1 MSKFSDPALRRGFR
15 LGDFDV
21 HPRAREITGPDGVCH
36 VSPRAMDL
44 LAMLASRPSEAIP
57 LDEVRLAV
65 WGHEHVSLEDIDATL
80 SELRWALED
89 DPDRPGIVEAEPD
102 AGFRLLVAPEVAG
115 EAEIF
120 GQDGGSLRRLVRDLR
135 RRHVFR
141 VGAAYSIAA
150 WLVIQVA
157 DVLFDA
163 LGGPPYAMR
172 LLVVALGAGLPI
184 ALALAWAYQLTPQ
197 GLKVDPLTG
206 RRGRNGPPP
215 LVFAVAGVGAALVG
229 GMAYWWT
236 YRPALDADTPPSAAV
251 FDPSASVAVL
261 PFADLDGVDSD
272 AYMGDGLSE
281 EIQQRLAAI
290 AGLSVASRRSSFQFR
305 DQEVPSA
312 QIARRLGVAY
322 VLEGSV
328 RSQADRLRVFVELV
342 DGRTGFAV
350 WSETFDRGRDAIFD
364 IQSDIARAIAAEIG
378 VSLSSAA
385 EARLAE
391 NPTQDLR
398 AYDLYLRALAQ
409 FRSARGRAA
418 LGVAA
423 ESFRK
428 AAAAD
433 PDFAQAYA
441 GLCKV
446 RLEQFDLT
454 RAPERF
460 EAAERACFQAL
471 SRDADAVEVYLAL
484 GELFRRSGDPV
495 RALERFE
502 DALKR
507 DPDLAEAHLGRAEA
521 LIEQGETDGAEAALT
536 KALSLEP
543 GFVTAIGTLG
553 RLYFVQA
560 RYADA
565 AEQYGKLLAILP
577 DDAGTLGNLGA
588 AHYMQGEFEEAAQA
602 WRRSVELEPS
612 GATYLNLGTMY
623 YYLGRYAESVEMY
636 QRSLTYTPEYF
647 LAWGSLGDAW
657 SQIEGGEGEA
667 RAAYVQAI
675 ALGDAML
682 AVNPSDVEALGAL
695 AAYHARIGDMT
706 RADELMV
713 RAMRLAPAD
722 YYNHYYAA
730 ILKLAVG
737 DSSGA
742 MDSIREAARLG
753 LPGHILAGE
762 PMLTPLRD
770 QQGFLALADE

>member
-1 MSKFSDPALRRGFR
+1 
-15 LGDFDV
+15 
-21 HPRAREITGPDGVCH
+21 
-36 VSPRAMDL
+36 MDL
-44 LAMLASRPSEAIP
+44 LTMLASRPEQAVP
-57 LDEVRLAV
+57 LKEICLAV

-89 DPDRPGIVEAEPD
+89 DPDRPGFLEAEPD
-102 AGFRLLVAPEVAG
+102 AGFRLLVGAEPAG
-115 EAEIF
+115 GAEAI
-120 GQDGGSLRRLVRDLR
+120 GQDGGTLRRIVRDLR

-141 VGAAYSIAA
+141 VAAAYSIAA
-150 WLVIQVA
+150 WVVIQVA

-163 LGGPPYAMR
+163 LGAPALSMR
-172 LLVVALGAGLPI
+172 LLVVTLGAGLPI
-184 ALALAWAYQLTPQ
+184 AIALAWAYQLTPQ
-197 GLKVDPLTG
+197 GLRIDPVTG
-206 RRGRNGPPP
+206 QRRGRAGLPPV
-215 LVFAVAGVGAALVG
+215 VFATAGVGAALVG

-236 YRPALDADTPPSAAV
+236 YRPVLDADGPPPAV
-251 FDPSASVAVL
+251 AFDSSASVAVL
-261 PFADLDGVDSD
+261 PFADLDGADSA
-272 AYMGDGLSE
+272 AYLGDGLSE
-281 EIQQRLAAI
+281 EIQQRLATI

-312 QIARRLGVAY
+312 QIAQRLGVAY

-342 DGRTGFAV
+342 DGQTGFAV

-378 VSLSSAA
+378 VPLGSAS

-391 NPTQDLR
+391 IPTQDLG

-409 FRSARGRAA
+409 FRSARGQAA
-418 LGVAA
+418 LRVAA

-484 GELFRRSGDPV
+484 GELFRRSGDV
-495 RALERFE
+495 ARALERF
-502 DALKR
+502 DDVLKR
-507 DPDLAEAHLGRAEA
+507 DPDIAEAHLGRAKA
-521 LIEQGETDGAEAALT
+521 LMGQGDTDGAEAALT
-536 KALSLEP
+536 RALNLEP
-543 GFVTAIGTLG
+543 GLVAAIGTLG
-553 RLYFVQA
+553 RLYFLQA

-565 AEQYGKLLAILP
+565 AEQYTRLLTVLP
-577 DDAGTLGNLGA
+577 DDAGSLGNLGA
-588 AHYMQGEFEEAAQA
+588 AHYMQGEFEEAAEA

-612 GATYLNLGTMY
+612 GTTYLNLGTMY
-623 YYLGRYAESVEMY
+623 FYLGRYAESVEMY
-636 QRSLTYTPEYF
+636 QRALTYTPEHF
-647 LAWGSLGDAW
+647 LAWGFIGDAW

-667 RAAYVQAI
+667 RAAYAQAI
-675 ALGDAML
+675 ALGDALL
-682 AVNPSDVEALGAL
+682 AVNPSDVEALGSL
-695 AAYHARIGDMT
+695 AAYHARIGNKA
-706 RADELMV
+706 RADELLA

-737 DSSGA
+737 DSAGA

-753 LPGHILAGE
+753 MPGHILAGD